1 MDGNTQRRSAVRKRS
16 NRVHDAATQRCHQAV
31 LQTPDRIL
39 TACKAF
45 RGGFI
50 VDHGDQL
57 THRFEAHFVVRKLQG
72 GQRGL
77 EHVRNERLVVD
88 ADHRHIGSDAH
99 SAFSRGFVDEGRAHI
114 VEAEDAVRLDLVEHA
129 TGFRSGVCSLFHI
142 DDQLLVE
149 GDARVRE
156 RSAIPGEPLPLGD
169 NGD

>member
-16 NRVHDAATQRCHQAV
+16 NRVHDAATQRCHRTV
-31 LQTPDRIL
+31 LRTPDRIL

-45 RGGFI
+45 RGGPI

-57 THRFEAHFVVRKLQG
+57 MHRFEAHFVVRKLQG

-77 EHVRNERLVVD
+77 EHVRNEQLVVD
-88 ADHRHIGSDAH
+88 ADHGNVCADADRPL
-99 SAFSRGFVDEGRAHI
+99 SGRLVDEGRAHI

-129 TGFRSGVCSLFHI
+129 TGFRSGVCGLFHV